1 MDYCS
6 SLTGFFTT
14 SSVSRA
20 EATPSLRVT
29 WTFQN
34 LHLTSSG
41 EVCRSVLLI
50 QEVNRWKNASR
61 CRKHPEWVFA
71 VEASQNNG
79 ISLNDPKEFE
89 INERNTSV
97 FQFILP
103 KDTSKT
109 QLDITVTSDSD
120 ALSYLKVSRIC
131 QDIKDN
137 IRFVDYRGESIRLTF
152 ARKGRITLS
161 EASIPSLADSA
172 SWYIGISLNNTTGT
186 RPLNANTGTLTLTK
200 SYAPFFC
207 GGIAVVWALI
217 RFKEPH
223 VNLFQSSNSQVTWG
237 EVCPAIADVTWNQWF
252 AGGPKTFSYIT
263 CIVGCVLLM
272 GAFQF
277 VYAD

>member
-6 SLTGFFTT
+6 SLTGFFTYQ
-14 SSVSRA
+14 SRA
-20 EATPSLRVT
+20 EAAPSLRVT

-34 LHLTSSG
+34 LHLASSG

-50 QEVNRWKNASR
+50 QEMNRWKNASR

-79 ISLNDPKEFE
+79 INEIIE

-97 FQFILP
+97 FQFIPP
-103 KDTSKT
+103 KDISKT

-137 IRFVDYRGESIRLTF
+137 VRLVDYRGESIRLTF
-152 ARKGRITLS
+152 ARKGRFTLS
-161 EASIPSLADSA
+161 KASISSLADSA

-186 RPLNANTGTLTLTK
+186 RPLNANTGTLNLTK
-200 SYAPFFC
+200 SYA
-207 GGIAVVWALI
+207 GTI
-217 RFKEPH
+217 
-223 VNLFQSSNSQVTWG
+223 LFIW
-237 EVCPAIADVTWNQWF
+237 
-252 AGGPKTFSYIT
+252 
-263 CIVGCVLLM
+263 L
-272 GAFQF
+272 
-277 VYAD
+277 